1 MGAPRGPGWKIIKF
15 KEKQKEERGK
25 EEDLAKSLGWNVQL
39 GSCLAKL
46 KNTGWEIHLV
56 SREGRVRVSN

>member
-1 MGAPRGPGWKIIKF
+1 MGAARRPGWKIIKS
-15 KEKQKEERGK
+15 KEKWIEECEE
-25 EEDLAKSLGWNVQL
+25 EEDLAKSLGWDVQS

-56 SREGRVRVSN
+56 KKRRKSKSK

>member
-1 MGAPRGPGWKIIKF
+1 MGAARRPGWKIIKL
-15 KEKQKEERGK
+15 KEKQKEECDE
-25 EEDLAKSLGWNVQL
+25 EEDLTKSFGWNVQS

-56 SREGRVRVSN
+56 KKKRKSK

>member
-25 EEDLAKSLGWNVQL
+25 EEDLAKSLG
-39 GSCLAKL
+39 
-46 KNTGWEIHLV
+46 
-56 SREGRVRVSN
+56 

>member
-1 MGAPRGPGWKIIKF
+1 MTSREQWKTDCGD
-15 KEKQKEERGK
+15 EG
-25 EEDLAKSLGWNVQL
+25 DLAKSFGGNVRL

-56 SREGRVRVSN
+56 NK

>member
-1 MGAPRGPGWKIIKF
+1 MGAARRSAWKIIKS
-15 KEKQKEERGK
+15 KEKWKEERGE
-25 EEDLAKSLGWNVQL
+25 EEDLAKSLCWNVQS

-56 SREGRVRVSN
+56 EKKGKSKSK